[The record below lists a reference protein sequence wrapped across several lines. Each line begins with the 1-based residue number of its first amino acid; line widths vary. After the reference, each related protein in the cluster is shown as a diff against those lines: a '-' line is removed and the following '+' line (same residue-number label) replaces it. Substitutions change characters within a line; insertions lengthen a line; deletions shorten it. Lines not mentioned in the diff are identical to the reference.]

1 MSVKAI
7 HSRDN
12 AEFRFLKNLAEEA
25 RARREAGLTLLD
37 GWHLIEAALA
47 AGLTPEKLI
56 VTEGAALPAG
66 AQDLLATLPALSLSE
81 ALMRALAPV
90 KTPTGLMALL
100 RIPQPVA
107 PPGEFAILLE
117 DIQDPGNLGA
127 VLRSAAA
134 AGVQIAYLSKGCTD
148 AWSPKALRG
157 GQGAQFQLAI
167 VERADLVEV
176 AANFPGS
183 VHAAVL
189 GAEAALY
196 QLDLS
201 GAVAFAFGN
210 EGAGLSPPLQA
221 RCRPFS
227 IPMPGRVES
236 LNVATAA
243 AVCLFERVR
252 QTAYAGSGGGQ

>member
-1 MSVKAI
+1 MSVKVI

-12 AEFRFLKNLAEEA
+12 AEFRFLKSLAEEA

-37 GWHLIEAALA
+37 GWHLIEAALL
-47 AGLTPEKLI
+47 AGLKPEKLI
-56 VTEGAALPAG
+56 VAEGAILPAA
-66 AQDLLATLPALSLSE
+66 AQALAATLPVLALAE
-81 ALMRALAPV
+81 PLMRALSPV

-100 RIPQPVA
+100 RIPQPVE
-107 PPGEFAILLE
+107 PQGEFAILLE

-134 AGVQIAYLSKGCTD
+134 AGVQVAYLSGGCTD

-167 VERADLVEV
+167 VERADLAGV
-176 AANFPGS
+176 AASFAGS

-196 QLDLS
+196 QLDLT
-201 GAVAFAFGN
+201 GPVAFAFGN
-210 EGAGLSPPLQA
+210 EGAGLSAPLQA
-221 RCRPFS
+221 SCRPFA

-236 LNVATAA
+236 LNVATAV

-252 QTAYAGSGGGQ
+252 QTAFAGSGRR

>member
-37 GWHLIEAALA
+37 GWHLIEAALQ
-47 AGLTPEKLI
+47 AGLKPEKLI
-56 VTEGAALPAG
+56 LTEGVVMPAG
-66 AQDLLATLPALSLSE
+66 AQALLETLPVLSLSE

-100 RIPQPVA
+100 RIPQPA
-107 PPGEFAILLE
+107 KTRREFAILLE

-134 AGVQIAYLSKGCTD
+134 AGVQVVYLSKGCTD

-167 VERADLVEV
+167 VEGADLAEV
-176 AANFPGS
+176 AAEFPGG
-183 VHAAVL
+183 VYAAVL

-196 QLDLS
+196 QLELT

-210 EGAGLSPPLQA
+210 EGAGLSRSLQA
-221 RCRPFS
+221 CCQPFS

-252 QTAYAGSGGGQ
+252 QTAYAGSGGRQ

>member
-12 AEFRFLKNLAEEA
+12 AEFRFLLSLAEEA
-25 RARREAGLTLLD
+25 KARRESGLTLLD
-37 GWHLIEAALA
+37 GWHLIEAAVQ
-47 AGLTPEKLI
+47 AGLRPGKLI
-56 VTEGAALPAG
+56 YAEGLALPAA
-66 AQDLLATLPALSLSE
+66 AQELAETIPVLTLSE
-81 ALMRALAPV
+81 SLMRALSPV

-100 RIPQPVA
+100 PIPQPA
-107 PPGEFAILLE
+107 KTTGDFAILLE

-134 AGVQIAYLSKGCTD
+134 AGVQVAYLSKGCTD

-167 VERADLVEV
+167 VEKADL
-176 AANFPGS
+176 AAAASGFPGS

-189 GAEAALY
+189 GAEATLY
-196 QLDLS
+196 QLDL
-201 GAVAFAFGN
+201 GGPVAFVFGN
-210 EGAGLSPPLQA
+210 EGAGLSPGLQDQ
-221 RCRPFS
+221 CRPFV
-227 IPMPGRVES
+227 IPMPGRMES
-236 LNVATAA
+236 LNVAMAA

-252 QTAYAGSGGGQ
+252 QSQAQGSTRL